1 MKLDGGNCTS
11 CRLDEINAY
20 LRVLLSTDFG
30 GVKKIS
36 TYHRFSMI
44 ETNPTCKTALGQK
57 SQMGNGEFV
66 QLSFY
71 QYISIDM
78 FK

>member
-1 MKLDGGNCTS
+1 MGMDGCTS
-11 CRLDEINAY
+11 CRLDEIKAY

-30 GVKKIS
+30 GVEKIF
-36 TYHRFSMI
+36 TYHRFGMI
-44 ETNPTCKTALGQK
+44 ETNPACKTALGQK